1 MGRERKGGREGEG
14 TVEKKEEERE
24 AEGEKKDRRGRG
36 FCIVH
41 SLFNVLLFCNKQGE

>member
-24 AEGEKKDRRGRG
+24 AEGEKK
-36 FCIVH
+36 I
-41 SLFNVLLFCNKQGE
+41 GEGEVSA